1 MKMKINIINCG
12 IVIDSIDWVLD
23 EDFSEL
29 ANMGCIPLNKTSAVE
44 IMKMGKIS
52 TKSKILLSAAAGAVI
67 QHIIDTLPDM
77 TSDFDKMYMMFN
89 K

>member
-1 MKMKINIINCG
+1 MKINIINCG

-29 ANMGCIPLNKTSAVE
+29 VNMGCILLNKTSAVE
-44 IMKMGKIS
+44 IMKMGNKIS

-77 TSDFDKMYMMFN
+77 MEEFDNMYMMFN

>member
-1 MKMKINIINCG
+1 MKINIINCG
-12 IVIDSIDWVLD
+12 IVIDSINWVLD

-29 ANMGCIPLNKTSAVE
+29 TKMGCIPLNKTSAVE

-52 TKSKILLSAAAGAVI
+52 TKSKILLSAVAGAAI
-67 QHIIDTLPDM
+67 QHVIDCHSDM
-77 TSDFDKMYMMFN
+77 MGDFDNMYMMFN